1 MVSLLLDCHGLAARL
16 AGECPP
22 VVLDVR
28 WALGGPSGVDDFRR
42 GHIPGAHFVDLDREL
57 SAPPGPGRH
66 PLPDPASF
74 ARAMRRHG
82 VDGSGLVVAYDAA
95 TGTSAARAWWL
106 LRYFGHAN
114 VALLDG
120 GYAAWASAGLPVEEG
135 GDRDP
140 EPGDFDATPG
150 GMPLLDAAG
159 AAAMARTGVL
169 IDARAP
175 ERFRGETEP
184 VDPVAGHIPG
194 ARNLPAQRTEE
205 PDGTFL
211 SPDALRERYEEV
223 GVAPGQPVGV
233 YCGSGVVAT
242 QGVFALGLAGIDA
255 AMYAGS
261 WSEWITD
268 PGRPIEIGE
277 SKAAE

>member
-1 MVSLLLDCHGLAARL
+1 MVSLLLDCHELAARL
-16 AGECPP
+16 ATDDPP

-28 WALGGPSGVDDFRR
+28 WTLGGPSGMTDFRK

-66 PLPDPASF
+66 PLPDAASF
-74 ARAMRRHG
+74 AGAMRRHG
-82 VDGSGLVVAYDAA
+82 VDGSRLVVAYDAG
-95 TGTSAARAWWL
+95 TSTSAARAWWL
-106 LRYFGHAN
+106 LRYFGHPE

-120 GYAAWASAGLPVEEG
+120 GYAAWMAADLPVEEG
-135 GDRDP
+135 ADRDP
-140 EPGDFDATPG
+140 EPGDFQAAPG

-169 IDARAP
+169 VDARAP

-184 VDPVAGHIPG
+184 IDPVAGHIPG
-194 ARNLPAQRTEE
+194 ARNIPAQRTEN

-211 SPDALRERYEEV
+211 APDELRERYAEA
-223 GVAPGQPVGV
+223 GILPGQAVAV

-242 QGVFALGLAGIDA
+242 EGVFALGLAGIDA
-255 AMYAGS
+255 ALYAGS

-268 PGRPIEIGE
+268 PNRPIEVGG
-277 SKAAE
+277 

>member
-16 AGECPP
+16 AGERPP

-42 GHIPGAHFVDLDREL
+42 GHIPGAHFVDLDRDL

-120 GYAAWASAGLPVEEG
+120 GYAAWVSAGLPVEEG

-194 ARNLPAQRTEE
+194 ARNLPTQRTEE

>member
-1 MVSLLLDCHGLAARL
+1 MVSLLLDCHELAAQL
-16 AGECPP
+16 ATADPP
-22 VVLDVR
+22 VVIDVR
-28 WALGGPSGVDDFRR
+28 WMLGGPSGVGDYRQ

-66 PLPDPASF
+66 PLPEAAQF
-74 ARAMRRHG
+74 GAAMRRHG
-82 VDGSGLVVAYDAA
+82 VGRSRLVVAYDAA

-106 LRYFGHAN
+106 LRYFGHPN

-120 GYAAWASAGLPVEEG
+120 GYAAWVGAGLAVEEG
-135 GDRDP
+135 IDRDP
-140 EPGDFDATPG
+140 DTGDFEAIPG
-150 GMPLLDAAG
+150 GMPLLDAAS
-159 AAAMARTGVL
+159 AATMSRQGTL

-194 ARNLPAQRTEE
+194 ARNVPAQRTQH
-205 PDGTFL
+205 PNGTFL
-211 SPDALRERYEEV
+211 SPDELRERY
-223 GVAPGQPVGV
+223 GAAGATPRGPVAV

-242 QGVFALGLAGIDA
+242 EGVFALGLAGIDA
-255 AMYAGS
+255 ALYAGS

-268 PGRPIEIGE
+268 PNRPIEVGG
-277 SKAAE
+277 

>member
-1 MVSLLLDCHGLAARL
+1 MVSLLLDCHELAARL
-16 AGECPP
+16 ATADPP
-22 VVLDVR
+22 IVLDVR
-28 WALGGPSGVDDFRR
+28 WTLGGPPGVSDFRA
-42 GHIPGAHFVDLDREL
+42 GHIPDAHFVDLDREL

-66 PLPDPASF
+66 PVPDAKSF
-74 ARAMRRHG
+74 GEAMRRHG
-82 VDGSGLVVAYDAA
+82 VGSSRLVVAYDAV
-95 TGTSAARAWWL
+95 TSTSAARAWWL
-106 LRYFGHAN
+106 LRYFGHRN

-120 GYAAWASAGLPVEEG
+120 GFAAWLAAGLPVEEG

-140 EPGDFDATPG
+140 EPGDFDAAPG

-169 IDARAP
+169 VDARAP

-184 VDPVAGHIPG
+184 VDAVAGHIPG
-194 ARNLPAQRTEE
+194 ARNIPARRTEN

-211 SPDALRERYEEV
+211 APDVLRARYAEA
-223 GVAPGQPVGV
+223 GIQPGQPVAV

-242 QGVFALGLAGIDA
+242 EGVFALGLAGIDA
-255 AMYAGS
+255 ALYAGS

-268 PGRPIEIGE
+268 PNRTIEVG
-277 SKAAE
+277 A